1 MPQWRTRQ
9 LMRPDKIQR
18 QWRPHSK
25 TLLNSLGRKLTAV
38 RPLMTAEDLW
48 GAFWEVFSET
58 TNPCLRPTK
67 LKGLMFPIF

>member
-1 MPQWRTRQ
+1 
-9 LMRPDKIQR
+9 MRPDRIKR
-18 QWRPHSK
+18 QWWPHSK
-25 TLLNSLGRKLTAV
+25 TLLNSLGRKLTPV

-48 GAFWEVFSET
+48 VAFWEVFSET

>member
-1 MPQWRTRQ
+1 
-9 LMRPDKIQR
+9 MRPGQIQR

-48 GAFWEVFSET
+48 GGF
-58 TNPCLRPTK
+58 LG
-67 LKGLMFPIF
+67 GLFGNH

>member
-9 LMRPDKIQR
+9 LMRPDKSNGSGG
-18 QWRPHSK
+18 PTAK
-25 TLLNSLGRKLTAV
+25 LLLNSLGRKLTAV